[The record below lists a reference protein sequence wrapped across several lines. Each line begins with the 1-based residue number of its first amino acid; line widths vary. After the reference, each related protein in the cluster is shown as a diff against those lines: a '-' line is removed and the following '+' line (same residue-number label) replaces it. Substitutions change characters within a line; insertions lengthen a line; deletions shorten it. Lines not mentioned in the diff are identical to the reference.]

1 MPTLQQG
8 FFIATLASTIA
19 GTFITG
25 INLFDRVN
33 EKRRN
38 RHQKKLDKSQD
49 KRIKDLERRVEEKEN
64 GGDRQGPDRQPERQP
79 ERIRDDD
86 LRGSLEQGGPM
97 VKREYDRH
105 YAAVGPRFAEG
116 DCKFT
121 LSIPRDTGSPN

>member
-1 MPTLQQG
+1 MAILQQG

-38 RHQKKLDKSQD
+38 RHQKKLDKGQD
-49 KRIKDLERRVEEKEN
+49 ERINDLERRIEEKGS
-64 GGDRQGPDRQPERQP
+64 GGDRQDSDRRPERQP
-79 ERIRDDD
+79 ERFRDDD

-97 VKREYDRH
+97 VKREYDRQ
-105 YAAVGPRFAEG
+105 YAAMGPRFAEG
-116 DCKFT
+116 DCQ
-121 LSIPRDTGSPN
+121 